1 MTRNQMLQNIHDG
14 KYGERYYVR
23 DDEESNRRLRLFLHD
38 VEAYCET
45 RLGVKLPDPLF
56 DKLLHHLQVLAYSG
70 KWSRLIRVLD
80 DALEQVAPF
89 FDNYPSETSQ
99 DPTPMTYAQMAENIK
114 ARKYEAWM
122 PGSTPE
128 GGWDCNAPTGTLD
141 WKQQFA
147 SDLRGYCDTQ
157 LGMRLTDYQFN
168 KVFGYVIAECERV
181 NEEPFHDYY
190 AGWVLDSMR
199 THLSWLRPFALS
211 EAAALARSCPYIPDN
226 EPAALF

>member
-1 MTRNQMLQNIHDG
+1 MTRNQILQNIDDG

-23 DDEESNRRLRLFLHD
+23 DDAESNRILRLFLLD

-45 RLGVKLPDPLF
+45 RLGARLPDALF
-56 DKLLHHLQVLAYSG
+56 DKLLQHLQVFAYSA
-70 KWSRLIRVLD
+70 KWSRLIKVLD
-80 DALEQVAPF
+80 DALEQIAPF

-99 DPTPMTYAQMAENIK
+99 DPTPMTYEQMAENIR

-141 WKQQFA
+141 WKQQFVG
-147 SDLRGYCDTQ
+147 DLRGYCDTQ
-157 LGMRLTDYQFN
+157 LGMRLTDYQFS
-168 KVFGYVIAECERV
+168 KVYDYVIAECERV

-190 AGWVLDSMR
+190 TGWVLDAMR
-199 THLSWLRPFALS
+199 SHLSWLRPFALS
-211 EAAALARSCPYIPDN
+211 EEAALARSRPYIPEN
-226 EPAALF
+226 EIVAFF

>member
-23 DDEESNRRLRLFLHD
+23 DDKESNRILRLFLQD

-45 RLGVKLPDPLF
+45 RLGAKLPEPLF
-56 DKLLHHLQVLAYSG
+56 DKLLHHMQVLVYSS
-70 KWSRLIRVLD
+70 KWSRLMRVLD
-80 DALEQVAPF
+80 DALEQIAPF

-99 DPTPMTYAQMAENIK
+99 DPVPMTYEQIAENIK

-122 PGSTPE
+122 PGSTPD
-128 GGWDCNAPTGTLD
+128 GGWDYNAPTGTFD

-147 SDLRGYCDTQ
+147 SDLRSYCDTQ

-168 KVFGYVIAECERV
+168 KVYGYVIAECERV

-190 AGWVLDSMR
+190 AGWVLDAVR
-199 THLSWLRPFALS
+199 RYLSWVRPFALS
-211 EAAALARSCPYIPDN
+211 EAAALARSRPYVPDN
-226 EPAALF
+226 ENAALF